1 MECCIREIRNWM
13 RHDKLMLNADKT
25 EFIIIG
31 TCQQLAKINFEHITV
46 GCNNITSST
55 SVRNLGAWFDERLS
69 MTTHITKL
77 CCAAFYHLHNIR
89 RIRKYSSQDA
99 AETLIH
105 SFITSRVDYFNGLL
119 HGLSAYQLQKL
130 QKMQN
135 AAARLIFMERKYCHI
150 TSLKKLHW
158 LPIKY
163 RIQFKILL
171 ITFKAIHGLAPS
183 YIVDLIC
190 VKPLDTRYSLRS
202 TKGLLLEHP
211 KCKTYVTLGDRAF
224 KAAVPTLWNEVPIHI
239 RNSKSL
245 SSCKNLLKTHLF
257 KLSFLD

>member
-1 MECCIREIRNWM
+1 MH
-13 RHDKLMLNADKT
+13 HDKLMLNADKA

-31 TCQQLAKINFEHITV
+31 TRQQLAKINIKHITV
-46 GCNNITSST
+46 GCNNITRST
-55 SVRNLGAWFDERLS
+55 SVRNLGASFDERLS

-77 CCAAFYHLHNIR
+77 CCASFYHLHNIR
-89 RIRKYSSQDA
+89 RIRKYLSQDA

-105 SFITSRVDYFNGLL
+105 SFITSRVDYCNGLL
-119 HGLSAYQLQKL
+119 HGLPAYQLQKL
-130 QKMQN
+130 QRVQN

-150 TSLKKLHW
+150 TPLLQKLHW

-171 ITFKAIHGLAPS
+171 IMFKAIHGLALS

-190 VKPLDTRYSLRS
+190 VKPLNTRYSLRS

-211 KCKTYVTLGDRAF
+211 MCKTYVTLGDRAF
-224 KAAVPTLWNEVPIHI
+224 KAAAPTLWNELPIHI

-245 SSCKNLLKTHLF
+245 NSFKNLLKTHLF
-257 KLSFLD
+257 KLSFFD

>member
-1 MECCIREIRNWM
+1 
-13 RHDKLMLNADKT
+13 
-25 EFIIIG
+25 
-31 TCQQLAKINFEHITV
+31 
-46 GCNNITSST
+46 
-55 SVRNLGAWFDERLS
+55 

-89 RIRKYSSQDA
+89 RIRKYLSQDA

-105 SFITSRVDYFNGLL
+105 SFITSRVDYCNGLL
-119 HGLSAYQLQKL
+119 HGLPAYQLQKL
-130 QKMQN
+130 QRVQN
-135 AAARLIFMERKYCHI
+135 AAARLIFMERKYGHI
-150 TSLKKLHW
+150 TPLLHKLHW

-190 VKPLDTRYSLRS
+190 VKPLNTRYSLRS

-224 KAAVPTLWNEVPIHI
+224 KAAAPTLWNELPILI

-245 SSCKNLLKTHLF
+245 NTHLLNYHF
-257 KLSFLD
+257 